1 MDGTPGGSRVTEGK
15 KIIEVTDE
23 EFEYLIKLRV
33 ELQRRQAAGE
43 PVELPPEH
51 QRGSDF
57 AMGAVAGV
65 AAYWLYKELL
75 DDEEDEPTEVKD
87 TSRRPPSKKSR
98 RG

>member
-1 MDGTPGGSRVTEGK
+1 MNGAYGGTPVTEGK

-23 EFEYLIKLRV
+23 EFEYLIKLRA

-43 PVELPPEH
+43 KLENLPGGE
-51 QRGSDF
+51 RGADF

-75 DDEEDEPTEVKD
+75 EDQDEEEV
-87 TSRRPPSKKSR
+87 
-98 RG
+98 G

>member
-1 MDGTPGGSRVTEGK
+1 MTEGK

-23 EFEYLIKLRV
+23 EFEYLMKLRI
-33 ELQRRQAAGE
+33 ELQRRQATGE

-75 DDEEDEPTEVKD
+75 EDGEDEPTEVKG